1 MLRSLLLLIMLSVLS
16 LTPDAMALGN
26 KQPEVSK
33 EQAASL
39 AQQRYPGKILKVQA
53 ESQQY
58 RVRIIQADGRVITV
72 LVDNRT
78 GRVKRDEK

>member
-1 MLRSLLLLIMLSVLS
+1 MLRSLLLLFMLSVLS

-53 ESQQY
+53 ESQHY